1 LSIKAYRRWLRE
13 QLVHL
18 DELASHPD
26 LTEQH
31 SDEVASVV
39 REAGRRAAAAGAPAA
54 AKLCRV
60 RRGGL
65 AISTAQGILASC
77 LEVLPQPKTEA
88 ELLSL
93 QQAAEYLG
101 YSAKGLRKVVKRG
114 DLRFVQAKPRAP
126 LKFRKEWLDDFGMRR
141 DEPAKESNRVRSK
154 HGFDPRFL
162 LG

>member
-1 LSIKAYRRWLRE
+1 MKVYRRWLQV

-18 DELASHPD
+18 DDLEAHPELNDCHY
-26 LTEQH
+26 
-31 SDEVASVV
+31 DEVASLV
-39 REAGRRAAAAGAPAA
+39 REAGRRAAAAGVSVAVS
-54 AKLCRV
+54 LCNV

-65 AISTAQGILASC
+65 SIATAREILAGC
-77 LEVLPQPKTEA
+77 LESLPQPKS
-88 ELLSL
+88 ELLTL

-101 YSAKGLRKVVKRG
+101 YSTKGLRKVVKRG

-126 LKFRKEWLDDFGMRR
+126 LKFRKEWLDDFGTRK
-141 DEPAKESNRVRSK
+141 DETPKESKPVRSK